1 MSLISLG
8 DINIYIVYALI
19 GGIAKCIAGTL
30 LYIYKNYLKGFP
42 FMLGANAGLGM
53 TLSIIPHIFIKIKYR
68 GINEQLIVLEKKLYL
83 NKEYYKNFNAKTIK
97 YNKFFIILLAAFLDF
112 FQKVLVFL
120 FSYSIDNN
128 VWIFNIIFLNIFS
141 ICILK
146 TKLYRHQLITSSI
159 MILLGI
165 FLNILLLKDMK
176 ASKIPALLLSIFIE
190 IIYSLS
196 IVVSKYGMDHCF
208 CSPLEISF
216 YQGLFAFILNVIF
229 LSISTNIDVP
239 SKSKLLDYL
248 KNTEYKDKKYLDN
261 FFSYFKL
268 FRGKEIIMFIITMLS
283 RWIFNLFALF
293 TIKYYTPSHVILLL
307 ILGEI
312 QNTFF
317 DIKNIYI
324 RVIAIVI
331 YFFLF
336 LLLIVFTELII
347 LNFWG
352 LDKDTKI
359 KIAER
364 AVSHEFEEGITG
376 DYNENG
382 SGTGSEKNSGI
393 EIDDGIEINFT
404 KN

>member
-1 MSLISLG
+1 MPLISLG
-8 DINIYIVYALI
+8 NINIYIVYALI
-19 GGIAKCIAGTL
+19 GGIGKCIAGTL
-30 LYIYKNYLKGFP
+30 LYIYENDLKKFP
-42 FMLGANAGLGM
+42 FMLGANAGLGL

-68 GINEQLIVLEKKLYL
+68 GINKQPKNIDKNLYL
-83 NKEYYKNFNAKTIK
+83 NKEYYNNYNEKSIK
-97 YNKFFIILLAAFLDF
+97 KNKFYVILLAAFLDF
-112 FQKVLVFL
+112 FQKLLVFL

-128 VWIFNIIFLNIFS
+128 VWIFNIIFLNVFS

-146 TKLYRHQLITSSI
+146 TKLYRHQIITSSI

-176 ASKIPALLLSIFIE
+176 VEKIPALLLSIFIE

-196 IVVSKYGMDHCF
+196 IVVSKFGMQHRF

-216 YQGLFAFILNVIF
+216 YQGLFAFIVNVIF
-229 LSISTNIDVP
+229 LSISTNIPV
-239 SKSKLLDYL
+239 SNNSKLLKYL
-248 KNTEYKDKKYLDN
+248 KHYKDEKNNKQYLDN
-261 FFSYFKL
+261 FFGYFKK

-317 DIKNIYI
+317 DIKNLNI
-324 RVIAIVI
+324 RAIAIII

-336 LLLIVFTELII
+336 SLLLVFTEII
-347 LNFWG
+347 VLHFWG
-352 LDKDTKI
+352 LEKDTKI
-359 KIAER
+359 MITNR
-364 AVSHEFEEGITG
+364 AISQEIEEQITG
-376 DYNENG
+376 DYSGDG
-382 SGTGSEKNSGI
+382 SGRDSGFEI
-393 EIDDGIEINFT
+393 EDGIEINF

>member
-1 MSLISLG
+1 MPLISLG

-30 LYIYKNYLKGFP
+30 LYIYKNELKNYP
-42 FMLGANAGLGM
+42 FMLGANAGLGL
-53 TLSIIPHIFIKIKYR
+53 TLSIIPHIFVKIKYR
-68 GINEQLIVLEKKLYL
+68 GINTQPKTIDKKLYL
-83 NKEYYKNFNAKTIK
+83 NKQYYKNYNEKSIIM
-97 YNKFFIILLAAFLDF
+97 NKFYIILLAAFLDF
-112 FQKVLVFL
+112 FQKLLVFL

-146 TKLYRHQLITSSI
+146 TKLYKHQIITSSI

-176 ASKIPALLLSIFIE
+176 VEKIPALLLSIFIE
-190 IIYSLS
+190 TIYSLS
-196 IVVSKYGMDHCF
+196 IVVSKYGMEYSF

-216 YQGLFAFILNVIF
+216 YQGLFAFIVNVIF
-229 LSISTNIDVP
+229 LSISTNIPVP
-239 SKSKLLDYL
+239 NNSILLKYL
-248 KNTEYKDKKYLDN
+248 KHTVYKNKEYLDN
-261 FFSYFKL
+261 FFAYFKV

-317 DIKNIYI
+317 DIQNLHI
-324 RVIAIVI
+324 RAIAIII

-336 LLLIVFTELII
+336 SLLLVFTEII
-347 LNFWG
+347 VLHFCG

-359 KIAER
+359 MIANR
-364 AVSHEFEEGITG
+364 AISQEIEEQITG

-382 SGTGSEKNSGI
+382 SGSGRDSGFEI
-393 EIDDGIEINFT
+393 EDGIEINFT
-404 KN
+404 DN